1 MAESKIAKVYAMGAN
16 QEKPTVLVVENSV
29 DITGAF
35 NAIFHYANYARSSY
49 NFVFILPCRSR
60 LTKQVS
66 DKGFPVE
73 TLPFLEISKRPINL
87 FLYLPVLIKNAVRLK
102 RLIQR
107 HRVSLVHVN
116 DFYNLTAVVAKMLGG
131 RFALLTH
138 VRFMPDRFPQLLV
151 KCWMY
156 LNLRYSEHIICV
168 SYAVKRCLPTHSK
181 VQVVYDGLAY
191 TVPNK
196 INREKSNHDCINLLY
211 LAHYIS
217 GKGQNYALKAFCKAY
232 EQNSKL
238 RLRFVGGDM
247 GLKKNQLYREQLV
260 RRTEEL
266 GIQEVVT
273 FAGPTSNISQ
283 EFAQAD
289 IALNFS
295 ESESFSMT
303 CLEALAHGVPLI
315 ATDCGGPAEL
325 FEHGKSGYLVQNR
338 NEDAMTEAI
347 LKLADDNLLREHFKN
362 NGQTYIRSKFL
373 SKNALKK
380 LEQLYQDIV
389 PC

>member
-1 MAESKIAKVYAMGAN
+1 MNKSSNSKPV
-16 QEKPTVLVVENSV
+16 VLIVENSV

-35 NAIFHYANYARSSY
+35 NAIFHYANYVRSSY
-49 NFVFILPCRSR
+49 NFVFVLPRRSR

-73 TLPFLEISKRPINL
+73 NLPFLEISKRPMNL
-87 FLYLPVLIKNAVRLK
+87 LLYLPVLIKNAVRLK
-102 RLIQR
+102 RLIQQ

-138 VRFMPDRFPQLLV
+138 VRFMPDRFPKLLV

-156 LNLRYSEHIICV
+156 LNLRYSERIICV
-168 SYAVKRCLPTHSK
+168 SYAVKRCLPSHPK
-181 VQVVYDGLAY
+181 IQVVYDGLAY
-191 TVPNK
+191 VVPNK
-196 INREKSNHDCINLLY
+196 INRKKRNDDCINLLY
-211 LAHYIS
+211 LAHYIP
-217 GKGQNYALKAFCKAY
+217 GKGQNYALDAFYRAY
-232 EQNSKL
+232 QHNSQL

-247 GLKKNQLYREQLV
+247 DLEKNQWYREQLV
-260 RRTEEL
+260 RRAEEL
-266 GIQEVVT
+266 GIQAVVT
-273 FAGPTSNISQ
+273 FAGPTANISQ

-295 ESESFSMT
+295 ESESYSMT

-325 FEHGKSGYLVQNR
+325 FEHQESGYLIPTGSI
-338 NEDAMTEAI
+338 EKAEETI
-347 LKLADDNLLREHFKN
+347 LLLSQDNKVRESLSDKSVC
-362 NGQTYIRSKFL
+362 YIASKFSL
-373 SKNALKK
+373 ENTVYRLKGMYNIALSSSKNPLHHG
-380 LEQLYQDIV
+380 
-389 PC
+389 

>member
-1 MAESKIAKVYAMGAN
+1 MLDTNKKN
-16 QEKPTVLVVENSV
+16 RPTVLIIENSI

-35 NAIFHYANYARSSY
+35 NAIFHYANYVRSSY
-49 NFVFILPCRSR
+49 NFVFVLPRRSR

-73 TLPFLEISKRPINL
+73 TLPFLEISKRPMNL
-87 FLYLPVLIKNAVRLK
+87 LLYLPVLIKNAVRLK
-102 RLIQR
+102 RLIQQ

-116 DFYNLTAVVAKMLGG
+116 DFYNLTAVIAKMLGG

-156 LNLRYSEHIICV
+156 LNLRYSERIICV
-168 SYAVKRCLPTHSK
+168 SCAVKRCLPSHPK
-181 VQVVYDGLAY
+181 IQVVYDGLAY
-191 TVPNK
+191 TVSNK
-196 INREKSNHDCINLLY
+196 INREKRNDDCVNLLY
-211 LAHYIS
+211 LAHYIP
-217 GKGQNYALKAFCKAY
+217 GKGQDYALEAFCKAY
-232 EQNSKL
+232 QQNPKL

-247 GLKKNQLYREQLV
+247 GLEKNQWYREQLV
-260 RRTEEL
+260 RRAEKL
-266 GIQEVVT
+266 GIQAVVT
-273 FAGPTSNISQ
+273 FAGPTANISQ

-315 ATDCGGPAEL
+315 ATDCGGPTEL

-347 LKLADDNLLREHFKN
+347 LKSAGDNLLRDSFKN
-362 NGQTYIRSKFL
+362 KGKSYVRSKF
-373 SKNALKK
+373 SGENTLKK